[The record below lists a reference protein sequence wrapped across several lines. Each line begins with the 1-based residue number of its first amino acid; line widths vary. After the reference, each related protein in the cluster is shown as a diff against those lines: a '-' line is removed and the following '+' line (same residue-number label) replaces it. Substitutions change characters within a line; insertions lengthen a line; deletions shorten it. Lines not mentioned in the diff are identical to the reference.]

1 MLTTPQNFF
10 ISKFSRLTLNPNR
23 LKDNN
28 ESSSSS
34 DQDQNHS
41 DGNVNFYDEQGQV
54 NRLLD
59 SFADKLVKSNN
70 KTDQKVVSL
79 LKVIMEEQN
88 NQKGRDVPKKTQ
100 G

>member
-34 DQDQNHS
+34 DQDHNHS

-88 NQKGRDVPKKTQ
+88 HK
-100 G
+100 